1 VPARST
7 LSRIRV
13 DTLDDVQPL
22 GRHLVLVFREFELEV
37 LDVLQRAGY
46 ADLTTADL
54 DILRFIKPDGS
65 RAVDIARLAGIS
77 KQGVAKA
84 LTGLEARGYIRRRAD
99 AGDSRARVIEFTR
112 AGEAMIARA
121 IEAIRRVE
129 HRYERLLGRRR
140 MQDVKRVL
148 GRGVDDHQEG
158 EVMW

>member
-1 VPARST
+1 MPRSP

-13 DTLDDVQPL
+13 DALDEAQPL

-37 LDVLQRAGY
+37 LGALHAAGY
-46 ADLTTADL
+46 ADLTAADL

-65 RAVDIARLAGIS
+65 RAGDLARLGGIT

-84 LTGLEARGYIRRRAD
+84 LTDLEARGYVRRRPD
-99 AGDSRARVIEFTR
+99 AADSRAKVVEFTR
-112 AGEAMIARA
+112 SGEALITKA

-140 MQDVKRVL
+140 MHDMKRAL
-148 GRGVDDHQEG
+148 RQLFDDHQERR
-158 EVMW
+158 